1 LIEGDQVLN
10 YVEMTWLGQAGFLLR
25 SASSALAIDPF
36 LSEHELRL
44 YPPPPVEVLG
54 GRLDY
59 LLVTHEHL
67 DHLDVQLLPVLVEAF
82 PTLTIVVPSPV
93 VPRITGLV
101 PEARVI
107 GLQPGEAVTGEQVT
121 IRAVSAIHARAGG
134 EAYSDGR
141 QERDDPTPF
150 LGYVLLYRGLTVY
163 HAGASQ
169 QLIRELSA
177 HAIDV
182 AILPVNGRGYFRELA
197 GIAGNLNPRGVLVA
211 VIAALATQHLPSI
224 LQGIVASW
232 LVVAL
237 VQGTRAFL
245 FDRYADAPM
254 ARTLVES
261 YANRSPQLMRWVAIP
276 SILQAIDQNE
286 PKLFEKGLFLNQ
298 LVLTVAAVAWL
309 ILATKAFDLI

>member
-1 LIEGDQVLN
+1 MIEGDKVLN
-10 YVEMTWLGQAGFLLR
+10 HVEMTWLGQAGFLLK
-25 SASSALAIDPF
+25 SASVALAIDPF

-44 YPPPPVEVLG
+44 YPPPPLEVLG

-67 DHLDVQLLPVLVEAF
+67 DHLDVQLLPVLVAAL

-107 GLQPGEAVTGEQVT
+107 GLQPGETVTCEHVT

-163 HAGASQ
+163 HAGDTLASQ
-169 QLIRELSA
+169 QLVRELSTQ
-177 HAIDV
+177 AIDV
-182 AILPVNGRGYFRELA
+182 AILPVNGRDYFRELA
-197 GIAGNLNPRGVLVA
+197 GIAGNLNPREAVELAAAIGADVLVPMHHDLFRGNTERVGA
-211 VIAALATQHLPSI
+211 CADLVAELQVPIHVLNLARLRPVWLHLQH
-224 LQGIVASW
+224 
-232 LVVAL
+232 
-237 VQGTRAFL
+237 
-245 FDRYADAPM
+245 D
-254 ARTLVES
+254 
-261 YANRSPQLMRWVAIP
+261 NRERL
-276 SILQAIDQNE
+276 
-286 PKLFEKGLFLNQ
+286 
-298 LVLTVAAVAWL
+298 
-309 ILATKAFDLI
+309 

>member
-1 LIEGDQVLN
+1 MIEGYQLIEGGKVLDH
-10 YVEMTWLGQAGFLLR
+10 VEMTWLGQAGFLLK

-44 YPPPPVEVLG
+44 YPPPPLKVLG

-67 DHLDVQLLPVLVEAF
+67 DHLDVQLLPALVAAF

-101 PEARVI
+101 PKARVI
-107 GLQPGEAVTGEQVT
+107 GLQPGETVTSEHVT

-141 QERDDPTPF
+141 PERDDPTPF

-163 HAGASQ
+163 HAGDTLASQ
-169 QLIRELSA
+169 QLIQELSA

-182 AILPVNGRGYFRELA
+182 AMLPVNGRDYFRELA
-197 GIAGNLNPRGVLVA
+197 GIAGNLNPREAVELAAAIGADVLVPMHHDLFRGNTERVGA
-211 VIAALATQHLPSI
+211 CADLVAELQVPIHVLSLARLRPVWLPLQHDN
-224 LQGIVASW
+224 
-232 LVVAL
+232 
-237 VQGTRAFL
+237 R
-245 FDRYADAPM
+245 
-254 ARTLVES
+254 ES
-261 YANRSPQLMRWVAIP
+261 S
-276 SILQAIDQNE
+276 
-286 PKLFEKGLFLNQ
+286 
-298 LVLTVAAVAWL
+298 
-309 ILATKAFDLI
+309 

>member
-1 LIEGDQVLN
+1 MIEGDQVLN

-163 HAGASQ
+163 HAGDTLASQ

-197 GIAGNLNPRGVLVA
+197 GIAGNLNPREAVELAAAIGADVLVPMHHDLFRGNTERVGA
-211 VIAALATQHLPSI
+211 CADLVAELQVPIHVLSLARLRPVWLPLQH
-224 LQGIVASW
+224 
-232 LVVAL
+232 
-237 VQGTRAFL
+237 
-245 FDRYADAPM
+245 D
-254 ARTLVES
+254 
-261 YANRSPQLMRWVAIP
+261 NRKSL
-276 SILQAIDQNE
+276 
-286 PKLFEKGLFLNQ
+286 
-298 LVLTVAAVAWL
+298 
-309 ILATKAFDLI
+309 